1 METFKLLPAISKIA
15 AGFLRHVRKVAPHAA
30 ERGAN
35 EKGLPRSPHPR
46 YDGASHWTGITK
58 FLELKIEE
66 VLELAAAV
74 AVIVGAGI
82 Q

>member
-1 METFKLLPAISKIA
+1 MLPAISKIA

-30 ERGAN
+30 ERRAN

-46 YDGASHWTGITK
+46 YDGPSLASHWTGITK